1 MLAMTLN
8 AYSATFLYIVR
19 HSKGSHFKTKT
30 LRLHIHNVLKRVVL
44 FAGAILSGIQK
55 QWAYSSKQSKQAL
68 SVLPIQVGA
77 IGKGSTQKGTPYY
90 LIYTKHVEL
99 RRAPSQTSRF

>member
-1 MLAMTLN
+1 MTLN

-55 QWAYSSKQSKQAL
+55 QWAYSSKQSKQTL

-77 IGKGSTQKGTPYY
+77 IDKGSIQKGHAILLY
-90 LIYTKHVEL
+90 LHKAVEL